1 MMKTSRGHQRAS
13 LTEGSREGRAL
24 ALRVINVKWTPSLKS
39 RFEMMMRA
47 TRYNL
52 NSGPGNACAEALA
65 LSVIYQK
72 GNALAER
79 DLVTYS
85 GLDMQ
90 AGTPDGA
97 VTLSSGG
104 LCACQ
109 VVRARAPTGYGG
121 IRTLL
126 RTLLVKICKSL
137 CWLMNS
143 GIGEKVCS
151 FVIAAWIPDRLST
164 KALASLRS
172 LLGRI
177 AEIDSRFEIVLLVPP
192 ENFRSL
198 IFPIRFGAH
207 EVLSGSC
214 IEIDTKEV
222 NKLLQNI
229 QVHNNYRKLQKCAI
243 APDDECKFGLL
254 ESLLWLE

>member
-1 MMKTSRGHQRAS
+1 MKASSGHQRAS
-13 LTEGSREGRAL
+13 LAEGSSNGRAL
-24 ALRVINVKWTPSLKS
+24 ILRIIDVKWTPSLKN
-39 RFEMMMRA
+39 RFETMMQA

-65 LSVIYQK
+65 LSVIYRR
-72 GNALAER
+72 GNVLAER

-97 VTLSSGG
+97 ITLSSGG

-109 VVRARAPTGYGG
+109 VVRARAPSGYGG
-121 IRTLL
+121 VRTLL
-126 RTLLVKICKSL
+126 RTLLVKIYKSL
-137 CWLMNS
+137 RWLVNCGM
-143 GIGEKVCS
+143 GEKVCS
-151 FVIAAWIPDRLST
+151 FIIAAWIPNRLST

-177 AEIDSRFEIVLLVPP
+177 VGIDHRFEIVLLVSPK
-192 ENFRSL
+192 NVRNL
-198 IFPIRFGAH
+198 IFPDRFGSN
-207 EVLSGSC
+207 EDLTDSGSNVDNQAL
-214 IEIDTKEV
+214 E
-222 NKLLQNI
+222 KLLQGI
-229 QVHNNYRKLQKCAI
+229 EAHNNYWKQQNSAKIL
-243 APDDECKFGLL
+243 DDECKFGIL

>member
-1 MMKTSRGHQRAS
+1 MQ
-13 LTEGSREGRAL
+13 
-24 ALRVINVKWTPSLKS
+24 
-39 RFEMMMRA
+39 A

-65 LSVIYQK
+65 LSVIYRR
-72 GNALAER
+72 GNVLAER

-109 VVRARAPTGYGG
+109 VVRARAPSGYGG
-121 IRTLL
+121 VKTLL
-126 RTLLVKICKSL
+126 RTLLVKIYKSL
-137 CWLMNS
+137 CWLVNCGM
-143 GIGEKVCS
+143 GEKVCS
-151 FVIAAWIPDRLST
+151 FVIAAWIPNRLST

-177 AEIDSRFEIVLLVPP
+177 VGIDHRFEIVLLVPP
-192 ENFRSL
+192 KNIRNL
-198 IFPIRFGAH
+198 IFPDRFGSN
-207 EVLSGSC
+207 EDRLIDSGSNV
-214 IEIDTKEV
+214 E
-222 NKLLQNI
+222 KLLQGI
-229 QVHNNYRKLQKCAI
+229 QAHNNYWKQQKSA
-243 APDDECKFGLL
+243 AVLDDESKFGFL